1 MEVIVCLEN
10 LVQNVGRLL
19 CGAKE
24 TNSYAQNVDILCT
37 YHRTRVKEGKVQS
50 VQPVEDLRGLMEDA
64 THVVLMTRGLSESTR
79 RVRQYGKRRTM
90 FPSLV
95 DTSLSASSA
104 LPCIPHS
111 YLPPFFVISET

>member
-50 VQPVEDLRGLMEDA
+50 VQPVEDLRGSTVWKTQDYVSIFGG
-64 THVVLMTRGLSESTR
+64 HQPVCVLRLTLYST
-79 RVRQYGKRRTM
+79 
-90 FPSLV
+90 FLF
-95 DTSLSASSA
+95 TSLFCHIRD
-104 LPCIPHS
+104 L
-111 YLPPFFVISET
+111 L

>member
-64 THVVLMTRGLSESTR
+64 THVVLMTR
-79 RVRQYGKRRTM
+79 KRRTM

-111 YLPPFFVISET
+111 YLPPFFVISETCFKKNMQR